1 VGLKVGH
8 RLRAQNSACEVIV
21 IKGSDADAALLC
33 AGVEML
39 PTTPEGASAQMSEGP
54 RIEVGKRYTDDDSDI
69 EVLCTKAGIGPLS
82 FADHELTL
90 KAAKSLPA
98 SD

>member
-1 VGLKVGH
+1 LKVGN

-21 IKGSDADAALLC
+21 VKGSDSDSALLC

-39 PTTPEGASAQMSEGP
+39 PSAPAAGAEQVSDGP
-54 RIEVGKRYTDDDSDI
+54 KVELGKRYTDDESDI
-69 EVLCTKAGIGPLS
+69 EVLCTKAGLGPLT
-82 FADHELTL
+82 FADHELTI